1 MELEGKKIGALT
13 EATSLADTDVFVME
27 TAAPVTKKTKWITIY
42 NTIKEKIKGFT
53 FDGLKTE
60 DKTLP
65 GAVNELNVLAKGM
78 DKRVKELE
86 TAESGPTGTGQGND
100 QGIYKDPSGILVIFG
115 SAQSLNF
122 ADDSVSGVKKMEITF
137 RESFKTTPVVVAG
150 SSYRSG
156 VPERTGVL
164 DRETT
169 GCILGCSSA
178 VDGLHV
184 QWIAIGTWK

>member
-1 MELEGKKIGALT
+1 MAAEGKKIGSLT
-13 EATSLADTDVFVME
+13 EATSLVDTDVFVME
-27 TAAPVTKKTKWITIY
+27 TAAPVTKKAKWITIY
-42 NTIKEKIKGFT
+42 NAIKEKIKGFG
-53 FDGLKTE
+53 FDGLETE

-65 GAVNELNVLAKGM
+65 GAVNELNKLAKGTE
-78 DKRVKELE
+78 KRVKELE
-86 TAESGPTGTGQGND
+86 TAKSEPTGTGQGND

-115 SAQSLNF
+115 SAQSLSF
-122 ADDSVSGVKKMEITF
+122 IDDSDSGVKKMEITF
-137 RESFKTTPVVVAG
+137 REAFKTTPVVVAG

-164 DRETT
+164 DRKTT

-178 VDGLHV
+178 ADGLYV